1 VNPADPDAASRAID
15 LPERS
20 AGPVLFYDGRC
31 GVCSSAVQFVLRHER
46 VDGAVRFARLGGP
59 VASRLLAGRTELE
72 GIDSLVWYE
81 HAQRRQDAIVRIR
94 SAAMISAAK
103 YLGGMWAALGAALS
117 LVPRVLRDRV
127 YDLFARHR
135 HRLTRSPSLC
145 PIRGPDHRPRFL
157 DHEPWEEA
165 KP

>member
-31 GVCSSAVQFVLRHER
+31 GVCSSAVQFMLRHDR
-46 VDGAVRFARLGGP
+46 RDGALRFAALGGS
-59 VASRLLAGRTELE
+59 VASSLLAGRTELE
-72 GIDSLVWYE
+72 GIDSLIWFAPAPARE
-81 HAQRRQDAIVRIR
+81 DAIVRIR
-94 SAAMISAAK
+94 SAAVIAAAR
-103 YLGGMWAALGAALS
+103 YLGGIWTALGLVFS
-117 LVPRVLRDRV
+117 LVPPTLRDLG

-135 HRLTRSPSLC
+135 HRLSRSRPVCLL
-145 PIRGPDHRPRFL
+145 PAPDDRWRFL
-157 DHEPWEEA
+157 DDEPREEP